1 MRASGREEGA
11 QERRGSSRR
20 ERSATLCRHT
30 HAHGDDELWTREVS
44 SWILV
49 RSNVGTSAAHP
60 AYLGARKHTNNT
72 AELTALAELLRALL
86 SSSPQRAGSRGI
98 VRTDSEYAAACIIF
112 KILCKI
118 LFFNVFVALVAA
130 QSKKKILQ
138 QNSLAQ
144 HWARDWRALTNTGT
158 PRKEISWVAENGSSD
173 A

>member
-1 MRASGREEGA
+1 M
-11 QERRGSSRR
+11 
-20 ERSATLCRHT
+20 CVHT
-30 HAHGDDELWTREVS
+30 HTHTHTAPARGEAGR
-44 SWILV
+44 
-49 RSNVGTSAAHP
+49 RRHP
-60 AYLGARKHTNNT
+60 AYLGARRHTNNT

-158 PRKEISWVAENGSSD
+158 PRKEISWVAENGSSERLKLPVLTVLGLTHGVTP
-173 A
+173 AKLVN